1 LPSARVLN
9 LTITIAKPHSL
20 AIIAPTLLRAPR
32 GGRRR
37 DDSDEFP
44 PAIALAGPVIEKL
57 RSAAGFDQDNDGS

>member
-1 LPSARVLN
+1 MR
-9 LTITIAKPHSL
+9 IAKPHGL
-20 AIIAPTLLRAPR
+20 AVIAPTLLRAPR

-44 PAIALAGPVIEKL
+44 PAIALAGAMTEKL